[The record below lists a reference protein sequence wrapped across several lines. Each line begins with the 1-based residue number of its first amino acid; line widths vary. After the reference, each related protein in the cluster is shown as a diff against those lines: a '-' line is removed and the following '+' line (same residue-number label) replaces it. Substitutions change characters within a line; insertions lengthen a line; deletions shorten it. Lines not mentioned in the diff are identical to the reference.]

1 MAFDKDRIKN
11 DLTLEQVAEIIEELG
26 GNPSIHGDVIMAD
39 TICHNLP
46 GEGSHKLYYY
56 DNTKLL
62 RCYTECH
69 EYFDIYQL
77 IVKAHEVQYEE
88 EWALPKAVAYVA
100 HKFGYSSIEEDGFE
114 NILLEDW
121 TYIKDYDR
129 IKEVITKEK
138 KEISLKEYDDK
149 ILNCMAH
156 PLIGPWLEEG
166 ITKETMDRFEISY
179 YPKECQIVIPHRDVE
194 NKLIGIRGRTL
205 VKEEGELFGKYRP
218 LIVNRTMY
226 NHPLGFAL
234 YGLNLNKNNISSIR
248 KAIVFEGE
256 KSVMLYDSYFGSDN
270 NISVACCGSS
280 ISSHQFE
287 LLRELGIQELVIAF
301 DRQFKEIGDKE
312 FKTHTKNLQKL
323 ADKYKNY
330 VTVSCMFDK
339 NNYLDY
345 KSSPIDH
352 GKEIFLKMFRERI
365 IL

>member
-11 DLTLEQVAEIIEELG
+11 DLTLDQVAEIIEELG

-138 KEISLKEYDDK
+138 KEIRLKEYDDK

-179 YPKECQIVIPHRDVE
+179 YPKECQIVIPHRDAE
-194 NKLIGIRGRTL
+194 NKLIGIRGRTIW
-205 VKEEGELFGKYRP
+205 K
-218 LIVNRTMY
+218 I
-226 NHPLGFAL
+226 
-234 YGLNLNKNNISSIR
+234 
-248 KAIVFEGE
+248 
-256 KSVMLYDSYFGSDN
+256 
-270 NISVACCGSS
+270 
-280 ISSHQFE
+280 
-287 LLRELGIQELVIAF
+287 
-301 DRQFKEIGDKE
+301 
-312 FKTHTKNLQKL
+312 
-323 ADKYKNY
+323 
-330 VTVSCMFDK
+330 
-339 NNYLDY
+339 
-345 KSSPIDH
+345 
-352 GKEIFLKMFRERI
+352 
-365 IL
+365 

>member
-1 MAFDKDRIKN
+1 MAYDKDRIKN
-11 DLTLEQVAEIIEELG
+11 DLDLGQIAELIEELG
-26 GNPSIHGDVIMAD
+26 GNPSIHGDMIMAD

-56 DNTKLL
+56 DNTKLF

-77 IVKAHEVQYEE
+77 IVKAHEVQFEE
-88 EWALPKAVAYVA
+88 EWALPKAIAYVA
-100 HKFGYSSIEEDGFE
+100 HKYGYSSLEEDGFD
-114 NILLEDW
+114 NYAIDDW
-121 TYIKDYDR
+121 SYIKDYDR
-129 IKEVITKEK
+129 IQEVLSKEK
-138 KEISLKEYDDK
+138 KEISLKIYDEK
-149 ILNCMAH
+149 ILDCMAH
-156 PLIGPWLEEG
+156 PIIGPWLDEG
-166 ITKETMDRFEISY
+166 ITKVAMDRFEISY
-179 YPKECQIVIPHRDVE
+179 YPKECQIIIPHRDI
-194 NKLIGIRGRTL
+194 NSRLIGIRGRTL

-218 LIVNRTMY
+218 AKINQIMY

-234 YGLNLNKNNISSIR
+234 YGLNLNKEHISLVK

-256 KSVMLYDSYFGSDN
+256 KSVMLYDSYFGSEN

-280 ISSHQFE
+280 ISNHQFE
-287 LLRELGIQELVIAF
+287 LLRELGIQEMVIAF

-312 FKTHTKNLQKL
+312 FKSHTKNLQKL

-339 NNYLDY
+339 QNYLGY

-352 GKEIFLKMFRERI
+352 GKETFIKMFQERI